1 MKTNSHGHSWTK
13 YLVRLDPRQ
22 FGHPNRRLRSWRI
35 CLHNKL
41 KVWKCD
47 LSLSELADVL
57 LAPLDVKL
65 ALDHSCYL
73 TASRAD
79 LMTHSVFSD
88 KDLQGWKK
96 VLVGMIIQVLN
107 DMIFFLHFSPTAV
120 WPWGLSRSTWLSFRR
135 SSLTSSCTICRPIP
149 TKGAGWRQRSQP
161 FLASLQAPLCGHM
174 PQQVSCLV
182 VMVLVNSLQS
192 QQETRKQM
200 LCLAN
205 SAWPA

>member
-1 MKTNSHGHSWTK
+1 
-13 YLVRLDPRQ
+13 
-22 FGHPNRRLRSWRI
+22 
-35 CLHNKL
+35 LHNKL

-120 WPWGLSRSTWLSFRR
+120 
-135 SSLTSSCTICRPIP
+135 
-149 TKGAGWRQRSQP
+149 
-161 FLASLQAPLCGHM
+161 
-174 PQQVSCLV
+174 
-182 VMVLVNSLQS
+182 
-192 QQETRKQM
+192 
-200 LCLAN
+200 
-205 SAWPA
+205 